1 MYLLIW
7 KGEVI
12 DEADTLKD
20 AQYLQREYEMAYGGQ
35 VSIRKA

>member
-12 DEADTLKD
+12 DEADSLKE
-20 AQYLQREYEMAYGGQ
+20 ARYLQKEYEMAYGGQ